1 MTLGEWPPGSGVPDI
16 WTSLAEAGVE
26 MREVEASRR
35 LIGHRIPGR
44 PPTAEFIS
52 PQDVRLLAV
61 LDDSPDAAWR
71 TRLEESNVPVPERLG
86 HEGVVEL
93 WFIPPGTKTIGSVA
107 HLIAA
112 NPQKYGGLLHA
123 VGEAHRRAF
132 ESEVGAV
139 APVEGVR
146 MVDRFAFAPDVKSP
160 NGIRVFLV
168 PPYHFDPELARDGFA
183 HTMYDEL
190 AAIPDMF
197 TPQQLLYLGEQMQE
211 GGGGI

>member
-1 MTLGEWPPGSGVPDI
+1 MSLGEWPPGSGVPDI

-35 LIGHRIPGR
+35 LLGSQAPGR
-44 PPTAEFIS
+44 PPMAEFIS

-61 LDDSPDAAWR
+61 LDDSPDAEMR
-71 TRLEESNVPVPERLG
+71 THLETLGISVPERLG
-86 HEGVVEL
+86 QEGIVEL
-93 WFIPPGTKTIGSVA
+93 WLIPPGTKTIGSVA

-112 NPQKYGGLLHA
+112 NPQKYGGLLRA
-123 VGEAHRRAF
+123 VGEAHRKAY

-139 APVEGVR
+139 APIEGVR

-160 NGIRVFLV
+160 NGIRVCLM
-168 PPYHFDPELARDGFA
+168 PPYNFDPELPRDAFA
-183 HTMYDEL
+183 HTMHDEL

-197 TPQQLLYLGEQMQE
+197 RPQQLLYLGEQMQE
-211 GGGGI
+211 GGGGF